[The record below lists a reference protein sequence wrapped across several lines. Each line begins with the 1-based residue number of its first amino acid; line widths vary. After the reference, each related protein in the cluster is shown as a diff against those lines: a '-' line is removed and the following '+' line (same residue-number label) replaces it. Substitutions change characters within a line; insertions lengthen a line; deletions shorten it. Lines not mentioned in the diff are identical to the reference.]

1 MLKCNTFLHAATQAQ
16 LTMAENSSVLER
28 LSRSRLVCYT
38 LGMTLPLL
46 PVIDLMSDI
55 TTASLYATRSS
66 VWWPCLVA
74 FIIICFSSRFSVVF
88 AIYHPAPTWRNVLL
102 LYTPFCSL
110 ATGDIL
116 RSDTLSRKHH
126 ATAVSIANSSQ
137 ERDATADLALERHY
151 EYILPGRA
159 KMQEALDVSVC
170 CLKALYLITL
180 YESLMLISKIDFKVD
195 VPTHASLM
203 ECLC

>member
-1 MLKCNTFLHAATQAQ
+1 VRNAVAEALAVRALLPLALLTLSSINSATIQTGTI
-16 LTMAENSSVLER
+16 TMADSSSVLER

-55 TTASLYATRSS
+55 TTASLYATRSK

-74 FIIICFSSRFSVVF
+74 FVIVFFSSRFSVMF
-88 AIYHPAPTWRNVLL
+88 ALYHPAPTWRNVLL
-102 LYTPFCSL
+102 LYIPFCSL

-126 ATAVSIANSSQ
+126 ATAASIANKSQ
-137 ERDATADLALERHY
+137 ERDASADAALEQHY
-151 EYILPGRA
+151 EYILPGRS
-159 KMQEALDVSVC
+159 KMQEALDVSAC
-170 CLKALYLITL
+170 
-180 YESLMLISKIDFKVD
+180 
-195 VPTHASLM
+195 
-203 ECLC
+203 